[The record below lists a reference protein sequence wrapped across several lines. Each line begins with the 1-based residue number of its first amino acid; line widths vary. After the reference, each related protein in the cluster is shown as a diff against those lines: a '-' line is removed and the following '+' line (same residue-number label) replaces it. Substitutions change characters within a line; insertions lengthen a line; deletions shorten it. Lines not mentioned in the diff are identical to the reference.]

1 MDCSFN
7 PDVTNG
13 RTAEWCA
20 HTASA
25 SKSAAFHKILR
36 WKRFHPV
43 RSCNRINAPDGDKE
57 LPRSK
62 RIKQLL
68 GARRKN
74 TETYFQ

>member
-1 MDCSFN
+1 M
-7 PDVTNG
+7 NG
-13 RTAEWCA
+13 PQNVALTPGAPARVLY
-20 HTASA
+20 
-25 SKSAAFHKILR
+25 KILR
-36 WKRFHPV
+36 WKRFHSV

-74 TETYFQ
+74 TDTYFQ